1 MAFFFRVIIPTLGR
15 DTLTRAIESVKN
27 QTFKDWCLI
36 VSHDGPVAGKKDEF
50 ESRLNY
56 SEAVIRHL
64 YSDEKIYDSGCR
76 NRALQDKTWS
86 SDTRYTLFL
95 DDDDEFSSFDIFEK
109 LHDFIVKED
118 YPDVI
123 AYGYTKIIDSTGERR
138 LQKRTEDTP
147 KKLIESARVGICTKC
162 VKSNLVPPLKEGMI
176 HADRVHHLELCDRV
190 ETVKI
195 FPESV
200 FNWHRW
206 EGSINMHPS
215 RIDRASHWRLVQ
227 EYMCLNLKHDWAK
240 AQQQKMVKQEAQYC
254 IDHCTPTDLGFLS
267 IEDECV

>member
-1 MAFFFRVIIPTLGR
+1 MVFFFRVIIPTLGR

-27 QTFKDWCLI
+27 QTFKDWILI
-36 VSHDGPVAGKKDEF
+36 VSHDGPAACKKAEF

-56 SEAVIRHL
+56 SEAVVRHL
-64 YSDEKIYDSGCR
+64 YSDKKIYDSGCR
-76 NRALQDKTWS
+76 NRALQDETWS
-86 SDTRYTLFL
+86 PLTHYTLFL

-109 LHDFIVKED
+109 LHDFIIKEN

-147 KKLIESARVGICTKC
+147 RKLIESARVGICTKC
-162 VKSNLVPPLKEGMI
+162 VKSELVPLLKEGMI
-176 HADRVHHLELCDRV
+176 HADRVHHLELCDNV

-267 IEDECV
+267 IEDES